1 MVNYRGTNN
10 EEKYDGAVIENTM
23 KTYINGIK
31 RHFRTEWGKISAFGT
46 ELSSEKKKE
55 VYE

>member
-1 MVNYRGTNN
+1 MVNYHGTNN
-10 EEKYDGAVIENTM
+10 EEKYDGAMIENTM